1 MNQITLR
8 IRLPSGELE
17 LQGTKS
23 DIDSV
28 LDDLPKIVKK
38 VNQAFGSSGSGF
50 APKSNVSPARSM
62 SVIEESEEVPQIQKP
77 SGLNDAIVKLLST
90 SWGNPP
96 RKWSEIDQA
105 LKQNAQHYSRGSI
118 TGALAYLVRSGRL
131 RRVPVD
137 GVYCYRLPPQGLS

>member
-28 LDDLPKIVKK
+28 LDDLQKIVKK
-38 VNQAFGSSGSGF
+38 VNHAFGTSKGGF
-50 APKSNVSPARSM
+50 GPKSDASPSPSIGA
-62 SVIEESEEVPQIQKP
+62 IAESEEVPQIQNP
-77 SGLNDAIVKLLST
+77 SGLNDGIVKLLST
-90 SWGNPP
+90 SWGTRP

-137 GVYCYRLPPQGLS
+137 GVYCYQLPPHGPS